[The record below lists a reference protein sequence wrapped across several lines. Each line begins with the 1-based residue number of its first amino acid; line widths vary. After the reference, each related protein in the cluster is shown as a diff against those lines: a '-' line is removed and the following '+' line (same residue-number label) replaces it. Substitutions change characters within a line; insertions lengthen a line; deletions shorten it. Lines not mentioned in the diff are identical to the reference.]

1 MAIRMERRN
10 EQLVAAFAVALSG
23 ERKRTGLTQ
32 EELAA
37 RADVSA
43 RFVSQLETAKRQP
56 SLTALHA
63 LSAGLGMSLQ
73 KLTAQVELHYGEL
86 IANHSNETEES

>member
-1 MAIRMERRN
+1 MERRN
-10 EQLVAAFAVALSG
+10 EQLVAAFAMALSG

-63 LSAGLGMSLQ
+63 LSTGLGMRLRD
-73 KLTAQVELHYGEL
+73 LAAQVELHYEEL
-86 IANHSNETEES
+86 MADERNETERT

>member
-1 MAIRMERRN
+1 
-10 EQLVAAFAVALSG
+10 V
-23 ERKRTGLTQ
+23 TQ

-43 RFVSQLETAKRQP
+43 RFVSLLETARRQP

-63 LSAGLGMSLQ
+63 LSTGLGIRIRDLAAEME
-73 KLTAQVELHYGEL
+73 KHYADTAAMNSDEVEDQ
-86 IANHSNETEES
+86 

>member
-1 MAIRMERRN
+1 MEKRN
-10 EQLVAAFAVALSG
+10 EQLVAAFAKALSG
-23 ERKRTGLTQ
+23 ERRRNGLTQ

-43 RFVSQLETAKRQP
+43 RFVSQLETARRQP

-63 LSAGLGMSLQ
+63 LSTGLGVSLHD
-73 KLTAQVELHYGEL
+73 LAAQVELRYEEL
-86 IANHSNETEES
+86 RAERPNETEDN

>member
-10 EQLVAAFAVALSG
+10 EQLVAAFAMALSK
-23 ERKRTGLTQ
+23 ERTRTSLTQ

-43 RFVSQLETAKRQP
+43 RFVSQLETARRQP
-56 SLTALHA
+56 SLSALHA
-63 LSAGLGMSLQ
+63 ISTGLGMCLHD
-73 KLTAQVELHYGEL
+73 LAAQVELHYDEL
-86 IANHSNETEES
+86 MAKRPNETQGD